1 MMGIGNSFIFK
12 LDSNNQIVKHGSIQ
26 ICGHETFHRDD
37 LLPYFY
43 DLGIVED
50 CDIKPNSISHIGNFY

>member
-1 MMGIGNSFIFK
+1 
-12 LDSNNQIVKHGSIQ
+12 
-26 ICGHETFHRDD
+26 

-50 CDIKPNSISHIGNFY
+50 CDIKPNSISHIGNFYEAPKDNDYSLDPREYLVG